1 MNYFLELY
9 HINEYFRRVSSMDAE
24 RIAAAESI
32 GLKFSPIK
40 QMVRNLIMTEI
51 PEYYLDESSVEGLS
65 CEGILNEVQKRGHFC
80 RWRQRNGTSKVK
92 VDIEGE
98 HFVIESDYEG
108 GWSLIYGAF
117 HFNTKMEG
125 YELKDMSVKSLV
137 DMMEDIAAVPDSLPR
152 LYKTYLDIIGTGY
165 CPEHLQDAE
174 YFKDIPGTISDGDEY
189 FGLLAI
195 AIDGPSK
202 VHTLEGTTFQKR
214 VDAIRDGFKKNQM
227 VAELTAQTICQAKLD
242 LCEER
247 LFQANT
253 IEYTCFS
260 NGTLLLAPYRK
271 TGAILGFVKYS
282 ELPCLNDI
290 IRAIATFNDDR
301 IDSLPEGFI
310 VLKD

>member
-9 HINEYFRRVSSMDAE
+9 HINEYFRRVSYMDAE

-32 GLKFSPIK
+32 GLEFSPIK

-51 PEYYLDESSVEGLS
+51 PEYYLNESCEEGLS
-65 CEGILNEVQKRGHFC
+65 CEGVVNEVQKRGYLC
-80 RWRQRNGTSKVK
+80 RWRQRNGISKVK

-108 GWSLIYGAF
+108 GWNLLYGAF
-117 HFNTKMEG
+117 HFNTRMEG
-125 YELKDMSVKSLV
+125 YELKDMSVESLV
-137 DMMEDIAAVPDSLPR
+137 DMMEDIAAVPDSIEQ
-152 LYKTYLDIIGTGY
+152 LYKMYLDMISTSYG
-165 CPEHLQDAE
+165 PEHLQDAE

-195 AIDGPSK
+195 AIDGPTK

-227 VAELTAQTICQAKLD
+227 VAELTSQTICQAKSD

-260 NGTLLLAPYRK
+260 SCILLLAPYDCR
-271 TGAILGFVKYS
+271 GAIIGTVDYS
-282 ELPCLNDI
+282 ELPHIKEIL
-290 IRAIATFNDDR
+290 RQIATFKDGDT
-301 IDSLPEGFI
+301 LPEGFRL
-310 VLKD
+310 LK

>member
-24 RIAAAESI
+24 RIVAAESI
-32 GLKFSPIK
+32 NLKLSHIN
-40 QMVRNLIMTEI
+40 QMVRTLMMMEI
-51 PEYYLDESSVEGLS
+51 PEYYVFDISEEGLS
-65 CEGILNEVQKRGHFC
+65 CDGIVNELKKRGHLC
-80 RWRQRNGTSKVK
+80 RRRQRNGISKVK

-98 HFVIESDYEG
+98 LFVIETDYEC
-108 GWSLIYGAF
+108 GWNLQYGAF
-117 HFNTKMEG
+117 HYNKRMKG
-125 YELKDMSVKSLV
+125 YELKDMSVESLV
-137 DMMEDIAAVPDSLPR
+137 DIMEDMAAVPDSIEQ
-152 LYKTYLDIIGTGY
+152 LYKMYLDMISTSYG
-165 CPEHLQDAE
+165 PEHLQDAE

-195 AIDGPSK
+195 AIDGPTK

-227 VAELTAQTICQAKLD
+227 VAELTSQTICQAKSD

-260 NGTLLLAPYRK
+260 SCILLLAPYDCR
-271 TGAILGFVKYS
+271 GAIIGTVDYS
-282 ELPCLNDI
+282 DLPHIKEIL
-290 IRAIATFNDDR
+290 RQIATFKDGDT
-301 IDSLPEGFI
+301 LPEGFRL
-310 VLKD
+310 LK

>member
-9 HINEYFRRVSSMDAE
+9 HINEYFRRVSSMDTD
-24 RIAAAESI
+24 RIVAAESI
-32 GLKFSPIK
+32 GLEFSPIK

-51 PEYYLDESSVEGLS
+51 PEYYLNESCEEGLS
-65 CEGILNEVQKRGHFC
+65 CEGIVNEVQKRGYMC
-80 RWRQRNGTSKVK
+80 RWRQRNGISKVK

-108 GWSLIYGAF
+108 GWNLLYGVI
-117 HFNTKMEG
+117 HFNTRMEG
-125 YELKDMSVKSLV
+125 YELKDMSVESLV
-137 DMMEDIAAVPDSLPR
+137 DMMEDIVAVPDSIEQ
-152 LYKTYLDIIGTGY
+152 LYKMYLDMISTSYG
-165 CPEHLQDAE
+165 PEHLQDAE

-195 AIDGPSK
+195 AIDGPTK

-214 VDAIRDGFKKNQM
+214 VDAIRDGFKKNQR

-260 NGTLLLAPYRK
+260 SCILLFAPYGRRSSIIG
-271 TGAILGFVKYS
+271 TVDYS
-282 ELPCLNDI
+282 ERPHIKDI
-290 IRAIATFNDDR
+290 LRQIAAFKDGDT
-301 IDSLPEGFI
+301 LPEGFRL
-310 VLKD
+310 LK

>member
-9 HINEYFRRVSSMDAE
+9 HINEYFRRVSYMDAE

-32 GLKFSPIK
+32 GLDFSPIK

-51 PEYYLDESSVEGLS
+51 PEYYLNESCEEGLS
-65 CEGILNEVQKRGHFC
+65 CEGIVNEVQKRGYMC
-80 RWRQRNGTSKVK
+80 RWRQRNGISKVK

-108 GWSLIYGAF
+108 GWNLLYGAF
-117 HFNTKMEG
+117 HFNTRMEG
-125 YELKDMSVKSLV
+125 YELKDMSVESLV
-137 DMMEDIAAVPDSLPR
+137 DMMEDIAAVPDSIEQ
-152 LYKTYLDIIGTGY
+152 LYKMYLEMISTSYG
-165 CPEHLQDAE
+165 PEHLQDAE

-195 AIDGPSK
+195 AIDGPTK

-260 NGTLLLAPYRK
+260 SCILLLAPYDCR
-271 TGAILGFVKYS
+271 GAIIGTVDYS
-282 ELPCLNDI
+282 ELPHIKEIL
-290 IRAIATFNDDR
+290 RQIATFKDGDT
-301 IDSLPEGFI
+301 LPEGFRL
-310 VLKD
+310 LK

>member
-9 HINEYFRRVSSMDAE
+9 HINEYFRRVSYMDTE

-32 GLKFSPIK
+32 GLDFSPIK

-51 PEYYLDESSVEGLS
+51 PEYYLNESCEEGLS
-65 CEGILNEVQKRGHFC
+65 CKGIVNEVQERGYLC
-80 RWRQRNGTSKVK
+80 RWRQRNGISKVK

-108 GWSLIYGAF
+108 GWNLLYGAF
-117 HFNTKMEG
+117 HFNTRMEG
-125 YELKDMSVKSLV
+125 YELKDMSVESLV
-137 DMMEDIAAVPDSLPR
+137 DMMEDIVAVPDSIEQ
-152 LYKTYLDIIGTGY
+152 LYKMYLDMISTSYG
-165 CPEHLQDAE
+165 PEHLQDAE

-195 AIDGPSK
+195 AIDGPTK

-227 VAELTAQTICQAKLD
+227 VAELTSQTICQAKSD

-253 IEYTCFS
+253 LEYTCFS
-260 NGTLLLAPYRK
+260 SCILLLAPYDCR
-271 TGAILGFVKYS
+271 GAIIGTVDYS
-282 ELPCLNDI
+282 ELPHIKEIL
-290 IRAIATFNDDR
+290 RQIATFKDGDT
-301 IDSLPEGFI
+301 LPEGFRL
-310 VLKD
+310 LK

>member
-9 HINEYFRRVSSMDAE
+9 HIHEYFRRVSSMDTE

-32 GLKFSPIK
+32 GLEFSPIK

-51 PEYYLDESSVEGLS
+51 PEYYLNESCEEGLS
-65 CEGILNEVQKRGHFC
+65 CEGIVNEVQKRGYMC
-80 RWRQRNGTSKVK
+80 RWRQRNGISKVK

-108 GWSLIYGAF
+108 GWNLLYGAF
-117 HFNTKMEG
+117 HVNTRMEG
-125 YELKDMSVKSLV
+125 YELKDMSVESLV
-137 DMMEDIAAVPDSLPR
+137 DMMEDIVAVPDSIEQ
-152 LYKTYLDIIGTGY
+152 LYKMYLDMISTSYG
-165 CPEHLQDAE
+165 PEHLQDAE

-195 AIDGPSK
+195 AIDGPTK

-227 VAELTAQTICQAKLD
+227 VAELTSQTICQAKSD

-253 IEYTCFS
+253 LEYTCFS
-260 NGTLLLAPYRK
+260 SCILLLAPYDCR
-271 TGAILGFVKYS
+271 GAIIGTVDYS
-282 ELPCLNDI
+282 ELPHIKEIL
-290 IRAIATFNDDR
+290 RQIATFKDGDT
-301 IDSLPEGFI
+301 LPEGFRL
-310 VLKD
+310 LK

>member
-9 HINEYFRRVSSMDAE
+9 HINEYFRRVSYMDAE

-32 GLKFSPIK
+32 GLEFSPIK

-51 PEYYLDESSVEGLS
+51 PEYYLNESCEEGLS
-65 CEGILNEVQKRGHFC
+65 CEGIVTEVQERGYLC
-80 RWRQRNGTSKVK
+80 RWRQRNGISKVK

-108 GWSLIYGAF
+108 GWNLLYGAF
-117 HFNTKMEG
+117 HYNTRMEG
-125 YELKDMSVKSLV
+125 YELKDMSVESLV
-137 DMMEDIAAVPDSLPR
+137 DMMEDIVAVPDSIEQ
-152 LYKTYLDIIGTGY
+152 LYKMYLDMISTSYG
-165 CPEHLQDAE
+165 PEHLQDAE

-195 AIDGPSK
+195 AIDGPTK

-227 VAELTAQTICQAKLD
+227 VAELTSQTICQAKSD

-260 NGTLLLAPYRK
+260 SCILLLAPYDCR
-271 TGAILGFVKYS
+271 GAIIGTVDYS
-282 ELPCLNDI
+282 ELPHIKEIL
-290 IRAIATFNDDR
+290 RQIATFKDGDT
-301 IDSLPEGFI
+301 LPEGFRL
-310 VLKD
+310 LK

>member
-9 HINEYFRRVSSMDAE
+9 HIHEYFRRVSSMDTE

-32 GLKFSPIK
+32 GLEFSPIK

-51 PEYYLDESSVEGLS
+51 PEYYLNESCEEGLS
-65 CEGILNEVQKRGHFC
+65 CEGIVTEVQERGYLC
-80 RWRQRNGTSKVK
+80 RWRQRNGISKVK
-92 VDIEGE
+92 VDIERE

-108 GWSLIYGAF
+108 GWNLLYGVF
-117 HFNTKMEG
+117 HFNTRMEG
-125 YELKDMSVKSLV
+125 YELKDMSVESLV
-137 DMMEDIAAVPDSLPR
+137 DMMEDIAAVPDSIEQ
-152 LYKTYLDIIGTGY
+152 LYKMYLEMISTSYG
-165 CPEHLQDAE
+165 PEHLQDAE

-195 AIDGPSK
+195 AIDGPTK

-227 VAELTAQTICQAKLD
+227 VAELTSQTICQAKSD

-253 IEYTCFS
+253 LEYTCFS
-260 NGTLLLAPYRK
+260 SCILLLAPYDCR
-271 TGAILGFVKYS
+271 GAIIGTVDYS
-282 ELPCLNDI
+282 ELPHIKEIL
-290 IRAIATFNDDR
+290 RQIATFKDGDT
-301 IDSLPEGFI
+301 LPEGFRL
-310 VLKD
+310 LK

>member
-9 HINEYFRRVSSMDAE
+9 HINEYFRRVSSMDTE
-24 RIAAAESI
+24 RIVAAESI
-32 GLKFSPIK
+32 GLEFSPIK

-51 PEYYLDESSVEGLS
+51 PEYYLNESCEEGLS
-65 CEGILNEVQKRGHFC
+65 CEGIVTEVQERGYLC
-80 RWRQRNGTSKVK
+80 RWRQRNGISKVK
-92 VDIEGE
+92 VDIERE

-108 GWSLIYGAF
+108 GWNLLYGAF
-117 HFNTKMEG
+117 HFNTRMEG
-125 YELKDMSVKSLV
+125 YELKDMSVESLV
-137 DMMEDIAAVPDSLPR
+137 DMMEDIVAVPDSIEQ
-152 LYKTYLDIIGTGY
+152 LYKMYLNMISTSYG
-165 CPEHLQDAE
+165 PEHLQDAE

-195 AIDGPSK
+195 AIDGPTK

-214 VDAIRDGFKKNQM
+214 VDAIRDGFKKNQR

-260 NGTLLLAPYRK
+260 SCILLLAPYDRR
-271 TGAILGFVKYS
+271 GAIIGTVDYS
-282 ELPCLNDI
+282 ELPHIKEIL
-290 IRAIATFNDDR
+290 RQIATFKDGDT
-301 IDSLPEGFI
+301 LPEGFRL
-310 VLKD
+310 LK

>member
-9 HINEYFRRVSSMDAE
+9 HINEYFRRVSYMDAE

-32 GLKFSPIK
+32 GLEFSPIK

-51 PEYYLDESSVEGLS
+51 PEYYL
-65 CEGILNEVQKRGHFC
+65 NEWGTVTEVHKRGY
-80 RWRQRNGTSKVK
+80 RRQRNGISKVK

-98 HFVIESDYEG
+98 LFVIETDYEC
-108 GWSLIYGAF
+108 GWNLQYGAF
-117 HFNTKMEG
+117 HYNKRMKG
-125 YELKDMSVKSLV
+125 YELKDMSVESLV
-137 DMMEDIAAVPDSLPR
+137 YIMEDMAAVPDSIEQ
-152 LYKTYLDIIGTGY
+152 LYKMYLDMISTSYG
-165 CPEHLQDAE
+165 PEHLQDAE

-195 AIDGPSK
+195 AIDGPTK

-214 VDAIRDGFKKNQM
+214 VDAIRDGFRKNQM
-227 VAELTAQTICQAKLD
+227 VAELTAQTIRQAKLD

-260 NGTLLLAPYRK
+260 SCILLLAPYGRR
-271 TGAILGFVKYS
+271 GALIGTVDYS
-282 ELPCLNDI
+282 ELPHIKEIL
-290 IRAIATFNDDR
+290 RQIATFKDGDT
-301 IDSLPEGFI
+301 LPEGFI
-310 VLKD
+310 LFK

>member
-9 HINEYFRRVSSMDAE
+9 HINEYFRRVSSMDTE
-24 RIAAAESI
+24 RIVAAESI
-32 GLKFSPIK
+32 GLEFSPIK

-51 PEYYLDESSVEGLS
+51 PEYYLNESCEEGLS
-65 CEGILNEVQKRGHFC
+65 CEGIVTEVQERGYLC
-80 RWRQRNGTSKVK
+80 RWRQRNGISKVK
-92 VDIEGE
+92 VDIERE

-108 GWSLIYGAF
+108 GWNLLYGAF
-117 HFNTKMEG
+117 HFNTRMEG
-125 YELKDMSVKSLV
+125 YELKDMSVESLV
-137 DMMEDIAAVPDSLPR
+137 DMMEDIVAVPDSIEQ
-152 LYKTYLDIIGTGY
+152 LYKMYLNMISTSYG
-165 CPEHLQDAE
+165 PEHLQDAE

-195 AIDGPSK
+195 AIDGPTK

-214 VDAIRDGFKKNQM
+214 VDAIRDGFKKNQR

-260 NGTLLLAPYRK
+260 SCILLLAPYDRR
-271 TGAILGFVKYS
+271 GALIGTVAFS
-282 ELPCLNDI
+282 ELPHIKEIL
-290 IRAIATFNDDR
+290 RQIATFKDGDT
-301 IDSLPEGFI
+301 LPEGFRL
-310 VLKD
+310 LK

>member
-9 HINEYFRRVSSMDAE
+9 HINEYFRRVSYMDTE

-32 GLKFSPIK
+32 GLDFSPIK

-51 PEYYLDESSVEGLS
+51 PEYYLNESCEEGLS
-65 CEGILNEVQKRGHFC
+65 CEGIVTEVQERGYLC
-80 RWRQRNGTSKVK
+80 RWRQRNGISKVK

-108 GWSLIYGAF
+108 GWNLLYGAF
-117 HFNTKMEG
+117 HFNTRMEG
-125 YELKDMSVKSLV
+125 YELKDMSVESLV
-137 DMMEDIAAVPDSLPR
+137 DMMEDIVAVPDSIEQ
-152 LYKTYLDIIGTGY
+152 LYKMYLDMISTSYG
-165 CPEHLQDAE
+165 PEHLQVAE

-195 AIDGPSK
+195 AIDGPTK

-214 VDAIRDGFKKNQM
+214 VDAIRDGFKKNQR
-227 VAELTAQTICQAKLD
+227 VAELTAQTICQAKLN

-253 IEYTCFS
+253 LEYTCFS
-260 NGTLLLAPYRK
+260 SCILLLAPYDCR
-271 TGAILGFVKYS
+271 GAIIGTVDYS
-282 ELPCLNDI
+282 ELSHIKDI
-290 IRAIATFNDDR
+290 LRQIAAFKDGDT
-301 IDSLPEGFI
+301 IPEGFRL
-310 VLKD
+310 LK

>member
-9 HINEYFRRVSSMDAE
+9 HIHEYFRRVSSMDTE

-32 GLKFSPIK
+32 GLEFSPIK
-40 QMVRNLIMTEI
+40 QMIRNLIMTEI
-51 PEYYLDESSVEGLS
+51 PEYYLNESCEEGLS
-65 CEGILNEVQKRGHFC
+65 CEGIVTEVQERGYLC
-80 RWRQRNGTSKVK
+80 RWRQRNGISKVK
-92 VDIEGE
+92 VDIERE

-108 GWSLIYGAF
+108 GWNLLYGAF
-117 HFNTKMEG
+117 HFNTRMEG
-125 YELKDMSVKSLV
+125 YELKDMSVESLV
-137 DMMEDIAAVPDSLPR
+137 DMMEDIVAVPDSIEQ
-152 LYKTYLDIIGTGY
+152 LYKMYLNMISTSYG
-165 CPEHLQDAE
+165 PEHLQDAE

-195 AIDGPSK
+195 AIDGPTK

-214 VDAIRDGFKKNQM
+214 VDAIRDGFKKNQR

-260 NGTLLLAPYRK
+260 SCILLLAPYDCR
-271 TGAILGFVKYS
+271 GAIIGTVDYS
-282 ELPCLNDI
+282 ELPHIKEIL
-290 IRAIATFNDDR
+290 RQIATFKDGDT
-301 IDSLPEGFI
+301 LPEGFRL
-310 VLKD
+310 LK

>member
-32 GLKFSPIK
+32 GLEFSPIK

-51 PEYYLDESSVEGLS
+51 PEYYLNESCEEGLS
-65 CEGILNEVQKRGHFC
+65 CEGIVNEVQERGYLC
-80 RWRQRNGTSKVK
+80 RWRQRNGISKVK
-92 VDIEGE
+92 VDIERE

-108 GWSLIYGAF
+108 GWNLLYGAF
-117 HFNTKMEG
+117 HFNTRMEG
-125 YELKDMSVKSLV
+125 YELKDMSVESLV
-137 DMMEDIAAVPDSLPR
+137 DMMEDIVAVPDSIEQ
-152 LYKTYLDIIGTGY
+152 LYKMYLDMISTSYG
-165 CPEHLQDAE
+165 PEHLQDAE

-195 AIDGPSK
+195 AIDGPTK

-227 VAELTAQTICQAKLD
+227 VAELTSQTICQAKSD

-260 NGTLLLAPYRK
+260 SCILLLAPYDCR
-271 TGAILGFVKYS
+271 GAIIGTVDYS
-282 ELPCLNDI
+282 ELPHIKEIL
-290 IRAIATFNDDR
+290 RQIATFKDGDT
-301 IDSLPEGFI
+301 LPEGFRL
-310 VLKD
+310 LK

>member
-9 HINEYFRRVSSMDAE
+9 HIHEYFRRVSSMDTE

-32 GLKFSPIK
+32 GLEFSPIK

-51 PEYYLDESSVEGLS
+51 PEYYLNESCEEGLS
-65 CEGILNEVQKRGHFC
+65 CEGIVTEVQERGYLC
-80 RWRQRNGTSKVK
+80 RWRQRNGISKVK
-92 VDIEGE
+92 VDIERE

-108 GWSLIYGAF
+108 GWNLLYGVF
-117 HFNTKMEG
+117 HFNTRMEG
-125 YELKDMSVKSLV
+125 YELKDMSVESLV
-137 DMMEDIAAVPDSLPR
+137 DMMEDIVAVPDSIEQ
-152 LYKTYLDIIGTGY
+152 LYKMYLNMISTSYG
-165 CPEHLQDAE
+165 PEHLQDAE

-195 AIDGPSK
+195 AIDGPTK

-214 VDAIRDGFKKNQM
+214 VDAIRDGFKKNQR

-253 IEYTCFS
+253 LEYTCFS
-260 NGTLLLAPYRK
+260 SCILLLAPYDCR
-271 TGAILGFVKYS
+271 GAIIGTVDYS
-282 ELPCLNDI
+282 ELPHIKEIL
-290 IRAIATFNDDR
+290 RQIATFKDGDT
-301 IDSLPEGFI
+301 LPEGFRL
-310 VLKD
+310 LK

>member
-9 HINEYFRRVSSMDAE
+9 HINEYFRRVSYMDAE

-32 GLKFSPIK
+32 GLEFSPIK
-40 QMVRNLIMTEI
+40 QMVRNLILMEI
-51 PEYYLDESSVEGLS
+51 PEYYLNESCEEGLS
-65 CEGILNEVQKRGHFC
+65 CEGIVNEVQERGYLC
-80 RWRQRNGTSKVK
+80 RWRQRNGISKVK

-98 HFVIESDYEG
+98 HFVMESDYES
-108 GWSLIYGAF
+108 GWSLNYGAF
-117 HFNTKMEG
+117 HLDTRMEG

-137 DMMEDIAAVPDSLPR
+137 DMMEDIVAVPSSIEQ
-152 LYKTYLDIIGTGY
+152 LYKMYLDMISTSYG
-165 CPEHLQDAE
+165 PEHLQDAE

-195 AIDGPSK
+195 AIDGPTK

-227 VAELTAQTICQAKLD
+227 VAELTSQTICQAKSD

-253 IEYTCFS
+253 LEYTCFS
-260 NGTLLLAPYRK
+260 SCILLLAPYDCR
-271 TGAILGFVKYS
+271 GAIIGTVDYS
-282 ELPCLNDI
+282 ELPHIKEIL
-290 IRAIATFNDDR
+290 RQIATFKDGDT
-301 IDSLPEGFI
+301 LPEGFRL
-310 VLKD
+310 LK